1 MAAPATPLAPLPPP
15 NSPLTSPNGQG
26 QSQAAANYL
35 QALDQTVRSGNFPT
49 LSVNGSAALTIAGGQ
64 TLTGG
69 FAETEVAITVTA
81 GAWTPDPTIS
91 LKQGYTNNAALTVNA
106 PTRIGDVELHITNG
120 ATAGAISFSSF
131 TKQWSGD
138 TLDTTNGHQF
148 VVFIY
153 GFSGASGYLIK
164 ALQ

>member
-1 MAAPATPLAPLPPP
+1 MAAPATPLAPLPQP
-15 NSPLTSPNGQG
+15 NTAWTSPNGQG
-26 QSQAAANYL
+26 QSQGAANYL
-35 QALDQTVRSGNFPT
+35 QALDQTVRSGNFPA
-49 LSVNGSAALTIAGGQ
+49 LSVNGNAALTTAGGA

-69 FAETEVAITVTA
+69 FAETEVPITVTG
-81 GAWTPDPTIS
+81 GAWTPDPTVS
-91 LKQGYTNNAALTVNA
+91 LKQSWTNNANLTINA
-106 PTRIGDVELHITNG
+106 PASVGDVELHVTNG
-120 ATAGAISFSSF
+120 ASAGTISFSGF

-138 TLDTTNGHQF
+138 ALDATNGHQF